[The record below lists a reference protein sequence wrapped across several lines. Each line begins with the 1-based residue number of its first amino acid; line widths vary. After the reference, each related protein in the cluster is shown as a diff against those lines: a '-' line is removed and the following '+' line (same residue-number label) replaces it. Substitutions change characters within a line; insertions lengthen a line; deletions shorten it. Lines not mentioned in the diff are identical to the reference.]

1 MSFKAKK
8 WGAYGQIDLRD
19 LVPTASYTGLSG
31 TTAKGILSVVGGRVL
46 VCAYDEAQDN
56 AIFYALYDPV
66 SHSWDGPHYPPDD
79 FGVNSWQWY
88 SYFYSDSV
96 YIWHDWG
103 NMFHCVVAGANS
115 SQHWG
120 HSEFFAWAP
129 DGSFHYW
136 KAPPCPE
143 PDAPELRGPY
153 HHIGLG
159 IDSAG
164 YPTRIVRYSWGP
176 WHPYLDHEA
185 NIAYGPGGERILYS
199 GPIDLLYYTYN
210 NDWFKYLTAR
220 VFGPYIRLS
229 VADEDCAESYIGGGC
244 LFTTCPEEGEQCAR
258 SFTASFPSVYGLNP
272 GPTGGAYGTMIE
284 RFPDGSSETKFVA
297 ADAPT
302 TEIAAPWGS
311 TWNYRRLR
319 DGGAFP
325 LSDGDLDGISHGV
338 ADSNWYPIENGVT
351 PKQHPGDGLYT
362 AVNTRNGITPTVYR
376 LDPYQPR
383 TWAPKYKP
391 RPGTNTDAW
400 AGNVS
405 IRPTAGGYVAQ
416 ELFPPPGKGVDSSRC
431 PVEMESG
438 EVISAEHI
446 WKPGS
451 TAFVHQRALSIDLQG
466 YPTGDHNWWWVDG
479 DPMEHLL
486 ALAVGPKR
494 LMIGRYPDYMFGSY
508 SPLGTDVRYGI
519 GAPEPTGAQ
528 APAPSHIMQNSDII
542 AGTKTWA
549 DPPGYYAQQNRR
561 HLVSDREGRRYYY
574 SDAWLRAQQFPQFTA
589 VVGHME
595 GDTWTTLFD
604 VADLE
609 PTLGQDGGYTNRSGW
624 TIWSLNPIPS
634 CRALPQGG
642 FLVGATLYFAPWGSS
657 WEWDSGSRD
666 ATFTGTDKGYVPALP
681 DYEGPYPVEPAP
693 VLRTALDEWSANR
706 SVYGSDALLVYDH
719 EGQFVSHLN
728 ADTMHAV
735 DGRYVVVT
743 QDRAPKVIY
752 RLYRYGAYS
761 DYGEQYG
768 AIVDTEGSVEANV
781 PALAV
786 YDLETPDGRIA
797 PGGGTWRG
805 WVDWTGA
812 PGTYT
817 DRQSA
822 IWGWLRSS
830 YNGNSPR
837 TWWGGR
843 IFPAYRPGLGGRS
856 ITPLTPGSPLS
867 RGGVRGVGSPQ
878 R

>member
-1 MSFKAKK
+1 MSFKNKK
-8 WGAYGQIDLRD
+8 WGHYGNCDLRD
-19 LVPTASYTGLSG
+19 LVPTAHWQTPPSTGR
-31 TTAKGILSVVGGRVL
+31 GILSVVGGRVL
-46 VCAYDEAQDN
+46 VCAYDEYDDAL
-56 AIFYALYDPV
+56 YALYDPV
-66 SHSWDGPHYPPDD
+66 SHSWDGPHYPPAEANI
-79 FGVNSWQWY
+79 NSWEWH
-88 SYFYSDSV
+88 SYFYGDSV
-96 YIWHDWG
+96 YIFNDWG
-103 NMFHCVVAGANS
+103 NMFHCVVAGALTTSTMGNS
-115 SQHWG
+115 DL
-120 HSEFFAWAP
+120 FAWAP

-136 KAPPCPE
+136 RPPENPNPNAATTWHRTHGYC
-143 PDAPELRGPY
+143 
-153 HHIGLG
+153 G
-159 IDSAG
+159 IDAAG
-164 YPTRIVRYSWGP
+164 YPAKLTSYGWGP
-176 WHPYLDHEA
+176 WYGSENWA
-185 NIAYGPGGERILYS
+185 EISYGPGGENVVYS
-199 GPIDLLYYTYN
+199 GATPVYYHTN
-210 NDWFKYLTAR
+210 NDGQRYFSLR
-220 VFGPYIRLS
+220 VFGPYVRVS
-229 VADEDCAESYIGGGC
+229 VEEEACPNNSGLTGMFASY
-244 LFTTCPEEGEQCAR
+244 PVNGEQC
-258 SFTASFPSVYGLNP
+258 SPSFPVTMPSIYGLQP
-272 GPTGGAYGTMIE
+272 GPTGGAYGTTVE
-284 RFPDGSSETKFVA
+284 NFPDGTHGEQKFVSA
-297 ADAPT
+297 YAPNT
-302 TEIAAPWGS
+302 AIAAPWGS
-311 TWNYRRLR
+311 TWNYRRIR
-319 DGGAFP
+319 DGGDFP

-338 ADSNWYPIENGVT
+338 DSPINNGIT
-351 PKQHPGDGLYT
+351 PKQNPGDGLYT
-362 AVNTRNGITPTVYR
+362 AVASTSGITPAILR

-383 TWAPKYKP
+383 IWAPKYEPKL
-391 RPGTNTDAW
+391 GTNTDAW

-405 IRPTAGGYVAQ
+405 IRPAPGGYVAQ
-416 ELFPPPGKGVDSSRC
+416 ELFTTPPGKNVDSSGC

-438 EVISAEHI
+438 EVISEQHI
-446 WKPGS
+446 WTRGKE
-451 TAFVHQRALSIDLQG
+451 AFLHKRGLSIDLQG
-466 YPTGDHNWWWVDG
+466 YPTGDPDWWWNEG

-486 ALAVGPKR
+486 TLNVGPKR
-494 LMIGRYPDYMFGSY
+494 LMIGRYPDHMWGSFNY
-508 SPLGTDVRYGI
+508 LGYDVKYGI
-519 GAPEPTGAQ
+519 GAPEPTGEPE
-528 APAPSHIMQNSDII
+528 PAPSHIMQNSDII

-561 HLVSDREGRRYYY
+561 HLVSDREGKRYYY
-574 SDAWLRAQQFPQFTA
+574 SDAWLRAQMFPQFTA
-589 VVGHME
+589 VVGQIE

-609 PTLGQDGGYTNRSGW
+609 PTLGQDGGRTNRPGW

-634 CRALPQGG
+634 CRALPRGG
-642 FLVGATLYFAPWGSS
+642 FLVGATLYFAPWGAS

-681 DYEGPYPVEPAP
+681 DYEGPYPVEPEP

-761 DYGEQYG
+761 DYGEAYG

-786 YDLETPDGRIA
+786 YDLETPDGRIV

-856 ITPLTPGSPLS
+856 ITPLAPGSPLS